1 VNIGGRISA
10 GCAIAVTHI
19 SVILFTSLSINAPYD
34 GQKRTSEHARL
45 MSALRPEADFW
56 RFINFLCATRLQAF
70 SSLQMKSLRVPRQY
84 DARYDTPA
92 DEIGY

>member
-1 VNIGGRISA
+1 
-10 GCAIAVTHI
+10 
-19 SVILFTSLSINAPYD
+19 
-34 GQKRTSEHARL
+34 